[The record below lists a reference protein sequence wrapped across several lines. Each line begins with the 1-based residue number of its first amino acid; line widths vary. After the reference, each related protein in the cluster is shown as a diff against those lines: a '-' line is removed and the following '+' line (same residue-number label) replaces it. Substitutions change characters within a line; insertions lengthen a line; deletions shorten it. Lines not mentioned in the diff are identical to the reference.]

1 MRRLSPL
8 LALFAALVSTSAF
21 AAPRAC
27 PVGLHPATTAE
38 LYLGRDTPDAGAGI
52 SEADWRRFV
61 DAEVAPR
68 FPDGLSASDVYGQWQ
83 NQKGVFVRQETKAL
97 VLVMSGAP
105 GERERLAQVGDAYKQ
120 RFHQD
125 SVRMIEQ
132 DGCVG
137 F

>member
-8 LALFAALVSTSAF
+8 LALFAALMST
-21 AAPRAC
+21 AAIAGPQAC
-27 PVGLHPATTAE
+27 PVGLHPAKTAE

-52 SEADWRRFV
+52 SEADWRQFV
-61 DAEVAPR
+61 DVEVAPR

-83 NQKGVFVRQETKAL
+83 DQKGMFVRQQIEAL
-97 VLVMSGAP
+97 VLVLSGAP

-120 RFHQD
+120 RFRQD
-125 SVRMIEQ
+125 SVRLVEQ
-132 DGCVG
+132 QGCVG